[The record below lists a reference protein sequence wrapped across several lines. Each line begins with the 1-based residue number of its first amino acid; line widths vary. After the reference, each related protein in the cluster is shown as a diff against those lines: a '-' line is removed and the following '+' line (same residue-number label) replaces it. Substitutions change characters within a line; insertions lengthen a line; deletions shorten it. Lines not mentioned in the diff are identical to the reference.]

1 MASAARWDL
10 GAEGTGHVIAWAPV
24 CPDLSP
30 FRLDGRSALVIGGSR
45 GIGLGIAQALH
56 GAGARI
62 ALAARSRAAL
72 EAEAAALRASGPD
85 ASAFPVDARS
95 VADVQRLVSDVDD
108 TFGRIDI
115 LVNSAGLNI
124 RKPADEI
131 GEEDWDAVF
140 AINVRSLFFACQAAA
155 RVMRRQGG
163 GCILNVASGA
173 DLLVVPN
180 LAPYAAS
187 KAGVRQLTRSL
198 AAEWAADGI
207 RVNAIAPGRV
217 RTAQTEAIFADPVTH
232 AGIVESIPLGRSS
245 VPADLDGSVLLL
257 ASDAGSYIT
266 GQTLSVDGG
275 WNLGRVGA

>member
-1 MASAARWDL
+1 M
-10 GAEGTGHVIAWAPV
+10 TGF
-24 CPDLSP
+24 S
-30 FRLDGRSALVIGGSR
+30 LDGRSALIIGGSR
-45 GIGLGIAQALH
+45 GIGLGLAQTLH
-56 GAGARI
+56 GAGARV
-62 ALAARSRAAL
+62 ALAGRSAESMEKA
-72 EAEAAALRASGPD
+72 AEALRSTGAD
-85 ASAFPVDARS
+85 ARAFAVDARS
-95 VADVQRLVSDVDD
+95 VAAVRALVGDVQAA
-108 TFGRIDI
+108 FGRIDI
-115 LVNSAGLNI
+115 LVNSAGLNV

-131 GEEDWDAVF
+131 SEEEWDAVF
-140 AINVRSLFFACQAAA
+140 DINLRAMFFASQAAA
-155 RVMRRQGG
+155 QLMRAQGDG
-163 GCILNVASGA
+163 RILNVASGA

>member
-1 MASAARWDL
+1 
-10 GAEGTGHVIAWAPV
+10 VY
-24 CPDLSP
+24 PDLSS
-30 FRLDGRSALVIGGSR
+30 FRLDDRSALVIGGSR

-56 GAGARI
+56 GAGARV
-62 ALAARSRAAL
+62 ALAARSRDEL
-72 EAEAAALRASGPD
+72 DAEAAALRSSGPD
-85 ASAFPVDARS
+85 ALAFTVDARS
-95 VADVQRLVSDVDD
+95 VADVQQLVSDVDAA
-108 TFGRIDI
+108 FGRIDI
-115 LVNSAGLNI
+115 LVNSAGLNV

-131 GEEDWDAVF
+131 SEEDWDAVF
-140 AINVRSLFFACQAAA
+140 GINVRSLFFACQSAA

-180 LAPYAAS
+180 VAPYAAS

-198 AAEWAADGI
+198 AGEWAADGI

-217 RTAQTEAIFADPVTH
+217 RTAQTEAVFADPVKH

-245 VPADLDGSVLLL
+245 VPSDLDGAVLLL

-266 GQTLSVDGG
+266 GQTLSIDGG
-275 WNLGRVGA
+275 WNLGQVGA